1 MCFLAFIVQLALTI
15 IASLASA
22 YVTTSRLFSLQNGCI
37 PCFSLVRLQQ
47 NVIVSH
53 ADESCLQW
61 NAKHSQIKL
70 SVWTRIF
77 LFVCAL
83 LWTCHNNLAHLGE
96 RWQIARWNG
105 SQHDWAGKQGRTGR
119 SLPLCTGAKPISSQ
133 PGRALVG
140 DLCVTAL
147 RMLWVYSVYGR
158 KETGF
163 AAMMTFLFNTNVMLP
178 LIFLAA
184 IFTGAVSNTTVM
196 WACCKNVY
204 FFLLLLLVWLWI
216 YAKG

>member
-1 MCFLAFIVQLALTI
+1 MAAFLVFLSSGFNKMWLCLT
-15 IASLASA
+15 LMK
-22 YVTTSRLFSLQNGCI
+22 VVFSGTQN
-37 PCFSLVRLQQ
+37 
-47 NVIVSH
+47 
-53 ADESCLQW
+53 
-61 NAKHSQIKL
+61 
-70 SVWTRIF
+70 TRKSNCPFGREFF

-184 IFTGAVSNTTVM
+184 IFTGAVSKYYSDVS
-196 WACCKNVY
+196 
-204 FFLLLLLVWLWI
+204 LL
-216 YAKG
+216 

>member
-1 MCFLAFIVQLALTI
+1 MAAFLF
-15 IASLASA
+15 
-22 YVTTSRLFSLQNGCI
+22 F
-37 PCFSLVRLQQ
+37 FLVRLQQ

-53 ADESCLQW
+53 TDESCPQIERKKLL
-61 NAKHSQIKL
+61 QIKM
-70 SVWTRIF
+70 SVWTKTF
-77 LFVCAL
+77 LFVCPI

-119 SLPLCTGAKPISSQ
+119 SLPLCTGAKPVFSQ

-140 DLCVTAL
+140 DLCATAL

-163 AAMMTFLFNTNVMLP
+163 AVMMTFLFNANVMLP
-178 LIFLAA
+178 LIFFAA
-184 IFTGAVSNTTVM
+184 IFTG
-196 WACCKNVY
+196 
-204 FFLLLLLVWLWI
+204 
-216 YAKG
+216 GGE